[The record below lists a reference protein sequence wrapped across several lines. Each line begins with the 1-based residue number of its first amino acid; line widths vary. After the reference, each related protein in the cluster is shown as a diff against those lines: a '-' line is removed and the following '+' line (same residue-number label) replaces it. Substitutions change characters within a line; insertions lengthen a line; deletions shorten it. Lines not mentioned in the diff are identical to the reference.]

1 MSLESRCTSKC
12 GAPCLRTLKSRC
24 LYALGLCRIKSI
36 RIIYNPK
43 KKTPNKL
50 NCHKWYMYVPWST
63 QYEKIRDIISFPIKK
78 KREKK
83 NTKKLHSM
91 YSSATALQFS
101 YQSQQIRKL
110 IVLCKWNLRKTKK
123 RKKGKERKQMGMY
136 TFHESDV
143 SRWVLHE
150 QCFDPKPTFH
160 TSVHIHIHIHLHLSL
175 LFLLKATLTLT
186 YWERVA
192 LGMEGL
198 DTQFSVWR

>member
-1 MSLESRCTSKC
+1 
-12 GAPCLRTLKSRC
+12 
-24 LYALGLCRIKSI
+24 
-36 RIIYNPK
+36 
-43 KKTPNKL
+43 
-50 NCHKWYMYVPWST
+50 MYVLWSP

-78 KREKK
+78 KREK

-110 IVLCKWNLRKTKK
+110 TVLCKWNLRKTKK
-123 RKKGKERKQMGMY
+123 REKERKENKMGTY

-175 LFLLKATLTLT
+175 SALSSQSNTHVLRKGGTG
-186 YWERVA
+186 YWRPSFQLRQRNVDPFY
-192 LGMEGL
+192 MKY
-198 DTQFSVWR
+198 

>member
-1 MSLESRCTSKC
+1 MYHE
-12 GAPCLRTLKSRC
+12 APNMK
-24 LYALGLCRIKSI
+24 
-36 RIIYNPK
+36 
-43 KKTPNKL
+43 
-50 NCHKWYMYVPWST
+50 
-63 QYEKIRDIISFPIKK
+63 KIRDIISFPIKK

-192 LGMEGL
+192 LGTEGL
-198 DTQFSVWR
+198 DTQFSVWRHREMLTPFYIKY

>member
-43 KKTPNKL
+43 KKKHPINLTVINDICTYYEAPNMK
-50 NCHKWYMYVPWST
+50 
-63 QYEKIRDIISFPIKK
+63 KIRDIISFPIKK

-143 SRWVLHE
+143 SR
-150 QCFDPKPTFH
+150 
-160 TSVHIHIHIHLHLSL
+160 
-175 LFLLKATLTLT
+175 
-186 YWERVA
+186 
-192 LGMEGL
+192 
-198 DTQFSVWR
+198 